1 VHRPRH
7 PPGRAERLRRAGAAE
22 GDGGRGPV
30 IFITSHDD
38 EATHARAG
46 RSGAAAYLRKPFEES
61 ALLDAIER
69 AIGKADQS

>member
-1 VHRPRH
+1 VGHF
-7 PPGRAERLRRAGAAE
+7 LRQVGHSCLTASTG
-22 GDGGRGPV
+22 
-30 IFITSHDD
+30 S

-46 RSGAAAYLRKPFEES
+46 RSGAVGYLRKPFEES